1 MKENK
6 KIAMIIAYRDFRDM
20 EYFIPK
26 QIFEEAGI
34 EVTTVS
40 TDLGTAIGADGGD
53 TEATALISELAPA
66 DFDALMFVGG
76 PGMVKHLDDE
86 ILHFLA
92 QQTLEFNKVLGA
104 ICIAPAVLAEAG
116 VLENKKATV
125 WSSSMDKNAVKTLK
139 ENKAI
144 YQDQPVVVDGNIIT
158 GNGPDAAQ
166 EFAKT
171 LTEMVK

>member
-1 MKENK
+1 MDK
-6 KIAMIIAYRDFRDM
+6 KIAMIIAYRDFRDI

-26 QIFEEAGI
+26 QIFEAAGI
-34 EVTTVS
+34 EITTVS

-53 TEATALISELAPA
+53 TEATVLISELDVA

-86 ILHFLA
+86 IFHSLA
-92 QQTLEFNKVLGA
+92 QQTIQANKVLGA
-104 ICIAPAVLAEAG
+104 ICIAPAMLAKAG
-116 VLENKKATV
+116 LLENKKATV
-125 WSSSMDKNAVKTLK
+125 WSSSMDKSAVKTLK

-144 YQDQPVVVDGNIIT
+144 YQDKLVVVDKNIIT
-158 GNGPDAAQ
+158 GNGPDSAQ
-166 EFAKT
+166 EFAET

>member
-1 MKENK
+1 MNK

-26 QIFEEAGI
+26 QVFEQAGI
-34 EVTTVS
+34 ETTTVS

-53 TEATALISELAPA
+53 TEVTVLISELAPA

-86 ILHFLA
+86 IFHSLA
-92 QQTLEFNKVLGA
+92 QQAFQTNKVLGA
-104 ICIAPAVLAEAG
+104 ICIAPAMLGKTKQV
-116 VLENKKATV
+116 ENKKPTV
-125 WSSSMDKNAVKTLK
+125 WSNAMDKSAIKTLK

-144 YQDQPVVVDGNIIT
+144 YQDEAVTVDGNTIT

-166 EFAKT
+166 EFAET
-171 LTEMVK
+171 LTVMVK